1 MIGLII
7 RFNNWSTNI
16 FQQLFL
22 DIDYSNWFFKINYW
36 ESYGDEFENINHTIT
51 SDFFKKNIINNKRSI
66 YPEFCELFISYKK
79 NIKQECSTYKDFLN
93 SKYYMAINIIDHR
106 NIEICCKDDELLQ
119 KIKNNISKSNLENK
133 QIIKINEIDYDANLS
148 IFRGNDKSII

>member
-36 ESYGDEFENINHTIT
+36 ESYGDDFESINHTIT

-66 YPEFCELFISYKK
+66 YP
-79 NIKQECSTYKDFLN
+79 
-93 SKYYMAINIIDHR
+93 
-106 NIEICCKDDELLQ
+106 
-119 KIKNNISKSNLENK
+119 
-133 QIIKINEIDYDANLS
+133 
-148 IFRGNDKSII
+148 